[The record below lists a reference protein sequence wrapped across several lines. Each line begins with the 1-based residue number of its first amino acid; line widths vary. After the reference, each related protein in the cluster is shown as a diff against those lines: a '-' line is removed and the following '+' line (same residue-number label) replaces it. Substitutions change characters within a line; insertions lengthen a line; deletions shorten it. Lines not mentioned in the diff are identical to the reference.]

1 MATSKTPKPKKPR
14 ALDIGRVIK
23 AVDNREYDFYD
34 NMTPEQIKEFSPYVL
49 MRYISNSRSRDR
61 DINEWYIY
69 RVIKNMYLNTLKSN
83 KENYTL
89 DFDVP
94 ISEFDIEPMDDVEIM
109 NSIFE
114 TSPTYRKIIIESI
127 AEDGIMNFCRQSKIS
142 YPMVKR
148 NQEFLKTEICQRKK
162 NLGLM

>member
-1 MATSKTPKPKKPR
+1 MLEELSKNHKHWLSI
-14 ALDIGRVIK
+14 A
-23 AVDNREYDFYD
+23 Y
-34 NMTPEQIKEFSPYVL
+34 QICKDKDYANDLVQDMYL
-49 MRYISNSRSRDR
+49 KLYNCDK

-69 RVIKNMYLNTLKSN
+69 RVIKNMYLNALKSN

-114 TSPTYRKIIIESI
+114 TSPTYRKIII
-127 AEDGIMNFCRQSKIS
+127 DKCVQYGIMNFCRESKIS

-148 NQEFLKTEICQRKK
+148 NQEYLKTEICQRKK

>member
-1 MATSKTPKPKKPR
+1 MLEELSKNHKHWLSI
-14 ALDIGRVIK
+14 A
-23 AVDNREYDFYD
+23 Y
-34 NMTPEQIKEFSPYVL
+34 QICKDKDYANDLVQDMYL
-49 MRYISNSRSRDR
+49 KLYNCDK